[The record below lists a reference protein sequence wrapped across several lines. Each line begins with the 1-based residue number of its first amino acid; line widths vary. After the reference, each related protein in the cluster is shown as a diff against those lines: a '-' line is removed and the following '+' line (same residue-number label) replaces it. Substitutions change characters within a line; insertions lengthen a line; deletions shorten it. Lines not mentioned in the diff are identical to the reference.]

1 MDQFSRWSG
10 IAHALLSQQSSRVR
24 LGQIHQLLAACL
36 GHRTYAS
43 FRAEDHSTLNQQPHY
58 VLFDDAAGLSRA
70 SELGLRIA
78 PEAWKKVT
86 LELKPSGITPFW
98 LTTKS
103 GMHSAARVAF
113 EDSADDR
120 ISSIKSAMGFPD
132 GHRATSSRCHSEDD
146 DLPVALRFDV
156 FGEAHGYSETESLA
170 TPVTVVVEF
179 PRIGRRIYGDG
190 VLVSVEQSGVTFA
203 RDPDDDNGGDV
214 FWMSED

>member
-1 MDQFSRWSG
+1 
-10 IAHALLSQQSSRVR
+10 
-24 LGQIHQLLAACL
+24 
-36 GHRTYAS
+36 
-43 FRAEDHSTLNQQPHY
+43 LNQQPHY

-120 ISSIKSAMGFPD
+120 ISSIKS
-132 GHRATSSRCHSEDD
+132 
-146 DLPVALRFDV
+146 
-156 FGEAHGYSETESLA
+156 
-170 TPVTVVVEF
+170 
-179 PRIGRRIYGDG
+179 GDG